1 MARSADQ
8 VSSGKARSREA
19 SGRSQNERPEPIGP
33 SAGSKLD
40 DTSRPMDV
48 TALSPGLYIVATP
61 IGNLGDITLRALDVL
76 RRADV
81 ILCEDTRVTATLARR
96 YGLRAK
102 RIGYHDHNADAVR
115 PGLIARLAE
124 GAAHA
129 LVSDAGT
136 PLVSDPGF
144 KLVRDAVAAGIP
156 VTAVPGASA
165 VVAALTVAG
174 LPTDRFLF
182 AGFLPAKSAARRR
195 ELRELAPV
203 RASLIFYETTP
214 RLADALAD
222 MVAMLGDR
230 PAAVARELT
239 KLHEDIRRDGLS
251 ALAEHYRNAGPPK
264 GEIVV
269 IVGPPIAEAAATD
282 ADLDRQLA
290 SALRTASLKEASA
303 AVAAATGLPRRQ
315 VYARALA
322 LQGKRH
328 AAEPH

>member
-8 VSSGKARSREA
+8 ESSGKARSREA
-19 SGRSQNERPEPIGP
+19 SGRSGNDWPEPIEP
-33 SAGSKLD
+33 TPGSKSD
-40 DTSRPMDV
+40 DGAAATDSA
-48 TALSPGLYIVATP
+48 ALAPGLYVVATP

-76 RRADV
+76 RRADA
-81 ILCEDTRVTATLARR
+81 ILCEDTRVTATLTRR
-96 YGLRAK
+96 YGLNAE
-102 RIGYHDHNADAVR
+102 RIAYHDHNADAVR
-115 PGLIARLAE
+115 PGLIARLAA
-124 GAAHA
+124 GAALA

-144 KLVRDAVAAGIP
+144 KLVREAAAAGIP

-165 VVAALTVAG
+165 ALAALTVAG

-195 ELRELAPV
+195 ELRELAAVP
-203 RASLIFYETTP
+203 ASLIFYETAP

-222 MVAMLGDR
+222 MTAMLGDR
-230 PAAVARELT
+230 PAAIARELT
-239 KLHEDIRRDGLS
+239 KLHEEVRRGSLG
-251 ALAEHYRNAGPPK
+251 ALAEHYRKAGPPK

-269 IVGPPIAEAAATD
+269 IVGPPAPESVATD
-282 ADLDRQLA
+282 EDIDAQ
-290 SALRTASLKEASA
+290 LRTALETASLREASA

-322 LQGKRH
+322 LQGKH
-328 AAEPH
+328 PPAEPE

>member
-1 MARSADQ
+1 MPPSADQ
-8 VSSGKARSREA
+8 RVSAKTRSRAA
-19 SGRSQNERPEPIGP
+19 SGRSENGRQEPIEP
-33 SAGSKLD
+33 PVGSKSAD
-40 DTSRPMDV
+40 PVTERGG

-76 RRADV
+76 KGADA

-96 YGLRAK
+96 YGLGAE
-102 RIGYHDHNADAVR
+102 RIAYHDHNADAVR
-115 PGLIARLAE
+115 PGLIGRLAA
-124 GAAHA
+124 GATLA

-144 KLVRDAVAAGIP
+144 KLVREAAAAGIP
-156 VTAVPGASA
+156 VIPVPGASA
-165 VVAALTVAG
+165 ALAALTVAG

-182 AGFLPAKSAARRR
+182 AGFLPAKSAGRRR
-195 ELRELAPV
+195 ELRELATV
-203 RASLIFYETTP
+203 RASLVFYETAP

-222 MVAMLGDR
+222 MAAMLGDR

-239 KLHEDIRRDGLS
+239 KLHEEVRRESLGT
-251 ALAEHYRNAGPPK
+251 LAEHYRKAGPPK

-269 IVGPPIAEAAATD
+269 IVGPPVAEAASDEDVD
-282 ADLDRQLA
+282 AQLIA
-290 SALRTASLKEASA
+290 ALQSASLREASA

-322 LQGKRH
+322 LQGKRIGR
-328 AAEPH
+328 ESP

>member
-1 MARSADQ
+1 
-8 VSSGKARSREA
+8 
-19 SGRSQNERPEPIGP
+19 
-33 SAGSKLD
+33 
-40 DTSRPMDV
+40 
-48 TALSPGLYIVATP
+48 VATP
-61 IGNLGDITLRALDVL
+61 IGNLRDITLRALDVL
-76 RRADV
+76 ARVDA
-81 ILCEDTRVTATLARR
+81 IICEDTRVTSTLAQR
-96 YGLRAK
+96 YGLGAE
-102 RIGYHDHNADAVR
+102 RIAYHDHNAERVR
-115 PGLIARLAE
+115 PKLVARLAA
-124 GAAHA
+124 GAALA

-136 PLVSDPGF
+136 PLISDPGF
-144 KLVRDAVAAGIP
+144 KLVRAALAAGIA

-165 VVAALTVAG
+165 ALTALTVAG

-182 AGFLPAKSAARRR
+182 AGFLPAKSGARRR
-195 ELRELAPV
+195 TLRELAAV
-203 RASLIFYETTP
+203 RASLIFYETAP